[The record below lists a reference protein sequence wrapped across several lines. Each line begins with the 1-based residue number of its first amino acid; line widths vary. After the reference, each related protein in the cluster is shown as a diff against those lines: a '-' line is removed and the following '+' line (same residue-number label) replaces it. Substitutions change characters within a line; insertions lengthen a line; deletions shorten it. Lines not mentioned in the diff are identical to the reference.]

1 MPFARTVAARTA
13 SPHPPRSASTH
24 PVRNPMAN
32 EKRSLTRELFN
43 GTIDDSIL
51 FPYPRISEE
60 EDRLVTEF
68 IAGLRAYCEANI
80 DRDWVDENERIPDEA
95 IAELRRMGL
104 FGISIPREHGGMG
117 LSQSAYCR
125 VFEYV
130 TGFDAGLGI
139 MLGVHLSIGIKG
151 IQLAGSDAQKAL
163 YLPNAATGEWMASF
177 ALTEPEAGSDAAG
190 IKSRA
195 VLSEDGSHWILNGQ
209 KIWIGNGSFSEII
222 VAFAQTPVER
232 DGKTV
237 DRVTAFILRPDM
249 PGFERGPALRKMGAR
264 GSNQAELYFRDVR
277 VPVENLLGGVGDGF
291 KLAMRVLNSGRQ
303 GLSAGAAGGV
313 KQCLRMSADWARRRE
328 QFGEPLAS
336 YELVQGKLAA
346 MAADAFTAESVAY
359 FTTGLNDRGD
369 VDYAL
374 ESAAAKVWNSDALDR
389 AVDELVQI
397 AGGRGFVKG
406 YPYEKVYRDARI
418 TRIFEGTN
426 EILRLFVG
434 LSGLQGPGEQ
444 LKEVAAA
451 LREPIRQI
459 GLLTDFAAGRVRLA
473 LGRGEPELS
482 DDVHPRLQTHFDYLV
497 EHTRDLRIAAE
508 RALRRH
514 GKQITE
520 RQFLVSRLADMAIE
534 LYVRAATLSHTQALL
549 RATEGGASHAPP
561 LTSTRQPL
569 DPESLERVLR
579 LCDLACQRSGLRFRA
594 ARVQLNGSRDE
605 LYRAVSADVVAQTD
619 APAEQPRGESGA
631 AAAAAAD

>member
-1 MPFARTVAARTA
+1 
-13 SPHPPRSASTH
+13 
-24 PVRNPMAN
+24 MAN
-32 EKRSLTRELFN
+32 EKPSLTRELFH
-43 GTIDDSIL
+43 GSIDDSIL
-51 FPYPRISEE
+51 FPYPRISDA
-60 EDRLVTEF
+60 EDRLVSDF
-68 IAGLRAYCEANI
+68 LQRLRSYCEANL
-80 DRDWVDENERIPDEA
+80 DREWIDENERIPDEP
-95 IAELRRMGL
+95 IAELKRMGL
-104 FGISIPREHGGMG
+104 FGISIAKEHGGMG

-125 VFEYV
+125 IFEYV
-130 TGFDAGLGI
+130 TGFDPGLGI

-151 IQLAGSDAQKAL
+151 IQLAGNEAQKAL
-163 YLPNAATGEWMASF
+163 YLPKAATGEWMASF

-195 VLSEDGSHWILNGQ
+195 ERQADGSWILNGS

-264 GSNQAELYFRDVR
+264 GSNQAELYFKDVR
-277 VPVENLLGGVGDGF
+277 VPPENVLGEPGEGF
-291 KLAMRVLNSGRQ
+291 KIAMRVLNSGRQ

-313 KQCLRMSADWARRRE
+313 KQSLRLATDWARRRE
-328 QFGEPLAS
+328 QFGQPLVN
-336 YELVQGKLAA
+336 YESIQGKLADL
-346 MAADAFTAESVAY
+346 AADAFTAESVAY

-389 AVDELVQI
+389 AVDEVVQI

-406 YPYEKVYRDARI
+406 YPYERMYRDARI

-426 EILRLFVG
+426 EVLRLFVG
-434 LSGLQGPGEQ
+434 LSGLQGPGEA

-451 LREPIRQI
+451 LREPVKQI
-459 GLLTDFAAGRVRLA
+459 GLLTDFAADRVRMA
-473 LGRGEPELS
+473 FGGGEPALET
-482 DDVHPRLQTHFDYLV
+482 DVNPRLQTHFDYLV
-497 EHTRDLRIAAE
+497 EHTRDLRVAAE

-514 GKQITE
+514 GKKIPE
-520 RQFLVSRLADMAIE
+520 RQFIVTRLGDMAIE

-549 RATEGGASHAPP
+549 QARAAGATVAPP
-561 LTSTRQPL
+561 FTSTRQPL
-569 DPESLERVLR
+569 DDESVQRILR
-579 LCDLACQRSGLRFRA
+579 LCDLACLRSGLRFRA
-594 ARVQLNGSRDE
+594 AREALNGSRDD
-605 LYRAVSADVVAQTD
+605 LVRAVAADVIAQTD
-619 APAEQPRGESGA
+619 APTDAQPTGEHGA
-631 AAAAAAD
+631 AARPAGTGQTEVAAPVGEPRMGM

>member
-1 MPFARTVAARTA
+1 
-13 SPHPPRSASTH
+13 
-24 PVRNPMAN
+24 MATDAP
-32 EKRSLTRELFN
+32 SFTRELFS
-43 GTIDDSIL
+43 GSIDDSIL
-51 FPYPRISEE
+51 FPYPRISDD
-60 EDRLVTEF
+60 EDRLVTDF
-68 IAGLRAYCEANI
+68 IARLRAYCEANL
-80 DRDWVDENERIPDEA
+80 DREWIDENERFPDGA
-95 IAELRRMGL
+95 IDGLKQLGL
-104 FGISIPREHGGMG
+104 FGISIPREFGGMG

-139 MLGVHLSIGIKG
+139 LLGVHLSIGIKG
-151 IQLAGSDAQKAL
+151 IQLAGSEEQKRL
-163 YLPNAATGEWMASF
+163 YLPKAATAEWMASF

-195 VLSEDGSHWILNGQ
+195 VLSEDGTHWILKGS
-209 KIWIGNGSFSEII
+209 KIWIGNGSFSEVI
-222 VAFAQTPVER
+222 VAFAQTPVQR

-264 GSNQAELYFRDVR
+264 GSNQAELYFKDVR
-277 VPVENLLGGVGDGF
+277 VPVENVLGQPGEGF
-291 KLAMRVLNSGRQ
+291 KIAMRVLNSGRQ

-313 KQCLRMSADWARRRE
+313 KQCLRMAADWARRRE
-328 QFGEPLAS
+328 QFGQPLAS
-336 YELVQGKLAA
+336 YESIQGKLAD
-346 MAADAFTAESVAY
+346 MAADAYTAESVAY
-359 FTTGLNDRGD
+359 FTTGLADRGD

-389 AVDELVQI
+389 AVDEVVQI

-406 YPYEKVYRDARI
+406 YPYERMYRDARI

-434 LSGLQGPGEQ
+434 LSGLQGPGEA

-451 LREPIRQI
+451 LREPVRQI
-459 GLLTDFAAGRVRLA
+459 GLLTDFAADRVRLA
-473 LGRGEPELS
+473 LGRGEPALEV
-482 DDVHPRLQTHFDYLV
+482 DVDPRLQTHFDYLV
-497 EHTRDLRIAAE
+497 EHTRDLRLAAE

-514 GKQITE
+514 GRGIPE
-520 RQFLVSRLADMAIE
+520 RQFIVMRLGDMAIE

-549 RATEGGASHAPP
+549 QARASGEKEAPAH
-561 LTSTRQPL
+561 TSTRQPL
-569 DPESLERVLR
+569 DDASMQRILR

-594 ARVQLNGSRDE
+594 AREALNGPRDA
-605 LYRAVSADVVAQTD
+605 LMLAVAQDVLAQTD
-619 APAEQPRGESGA
+619 APTDAHPTGEHGRA
-631 AAAAAAD
+631 AAP

>member
-1 MPFARTVAARTA
+1 
-13 SPHPPRSASTH
+13 
-24 PVRNPMAN
+24 MAN
-32 EKRSLTRELFN
+32 EKPSFTRELFH
-43 GTIDDSIL
+43 GTIADSIL
-51 FPYPRISEE
+51 FPYPRISGD
-60 EDRLVTEF
+60 EDRRVGEL
-68 IAGLRAYCEANI
+68 IQRLRAYCEANL
-80 DRDWVDENERIPDEA
+80 DREWIDENERIPEEA
-95 IAELRRMGL
+95 ILELKRMGL
-104 FGISIPREHGGMG
+104 FGISIPREFGGMG

-130 TGFDAGLGI
+130 TGFDPGLGI

-151 IQLAGSDAQKAL
+151 IQLAGNDAQKAL
-163 YLPNAATGEWMASF
+163 YLPRAATGEWMASF

-190 IKSRA
+190 IRSRA
-195 VLSEDGSHWILNGQ
+195 ERADDGSWVLNGS
-209 KIWIGNGSFSEII
+209 KIWIGNGSFSEVI

-232 DGKTV
+232 DGRTV

-264 GSNQAELYFRDVR
+264 GSNQAELRFHDVR
-277 VPVENLLGGVGDGF
+277 VPPENVLGEPGEGF
-291 KLAMRVLNSGRQ
+291 KIAMRVLNSGRQ

-313 KQCLRMSADWARRRE
+313 KQCLRMATDWARRRE
-328 QFGEPLAS
+328 QFGEPLVN
-336 YELVQGKLAA
+336 YEVIQGKLAD

-389 AVDELVQI
+389 AVDEVVQI

-406 YPYEKVYRDARI
+406 YPYERMYRDARI

-459 GLLTDFAAGRVRLA
+459 GLLTDFAADRMRLA
-473 LGRGEPELS
+473 LGRGEPALGME
-482 DDVHPRLQTHFDYLV
+482 VHPRLQTHFDYLV
-497 EHTRDLRIAAE
+497 EHTRDLRVAAE
-508 RALRRH
+508 RALRRY
-514 GKQITE
+514 GAKIPQ
-520 RQFLVSRLADMAIE
+520 RQFIVTRLGEMAIE
-534 LYVRAATLSHTQALL
+534 LYVRAAALSHTQALL
-549 RATEGGASHAPP
+549 QAREAGASVAPP
-561 LTSTRQPL
+561 FTSTRQPL
-569 DPESLERVLR
+569 DEESVQRILR
-579 LCDLACQRSGLRFRA
+579 LCDLACRRSGLRFRS
-594 ARVQLNGSRDE
+594 AREALNGSHRCRSIGHWGAGEQARGRLCAALPD
-605 LYRAVSADVVAQTD
+605 L
-619 APAEQPRGESGA
+619 PAWMR
-631 AAAAAAD
+631 AADHLPPICPIYRRSGRSVPSSY

>member
-1 MPFARTVAARTA
+1 
-13 SPHPPRSASTH
+13 
-24 PVRNPMAN
+24 MAN
-32 EKRSLTRELFN
+32 EKRSFTREVFN

-51 FPYPRISEE
+51 FPYPRISDE
-60 EDRLVTEF
+60 EDRAVTDF
-68 IAGLRAYCEANI
+68 IARLREFCEANI
-80 DRDWVDENERIPDEA
+80 DRTWVDENERIPPEA
-95 IAELRRMGL
+95 IDGLRRMGL
-104 FGISIPREHGGMG
+104 FGISIAREHGGMG

-151 IQLAGSDAQKAL
+151 IQLAGTDAQKAL
-163 YLPNAATGEWMASF
+163 YLPKAATGEWMASF

-190 IKSRA
+190 IRSRA
-195 VLSEDGSHWILNGQ
+195 VLSEDGKHWILNGQ
-209 KIWIGNGSFSEII
+209 KIWIGNGSFSEVI

-264 GSNQAELYFRDVR
+264 GSNQAELYFRDVH
-277 VPVENLLGGVGDGF
+277 VPVENVLGGVGDGF

-313 KQCLRMSADWARRRE
+313 KQCLRMAADWARRRE
-328 QFGEPLAS
+328 QFGKPLVE
-336 YELVQGKLAA
+336 YELIQGKLAA

-389 AVDELVQI
+389 AVDEMVQI

-434 LSGLQGPGEQ
+434 LSGLQGPGEA

-459 GLLTDFAAGRVRLA
+459 GLLTDFAADRVRLA
-473 LGRGEPELS
+473 LGRGEPAL
-482 DDVHPRLQTHFDYLV
+482 DTDVHPRLRTHFDYLV
-497 EHTRDLRIAAE
+497 EHTRDLRVAAE

-514 GKQITE
+514 GKKIPE
-520 RQFLVSRLADMAIE
+520 RQFIVTRLGDMAIE

-549 RATEGGASHAPP
+549 QAQAAGATVAPP
-561 LTSTRQPL
+561 FTSTRQPL
-569 DPESLERVLR
+569 DEESVQRILR
-579 LCDLACQRSGLRFRA
+579 LCDLACMRSGLRFRA
-594 ARVQLNGSRDE
+594 AREALNGSRDE
-605 LYRAVSADVVAQTD
+605 LVRAVAADVIARTD
-619 APAEQPRGESGA
+619 APTDAQPVGEHA
-631 AAAAAAD
+631 AAARPAGTGETHPATSGEPRMGS

>member
-1 MPFARTVAARTA
+1 
-13 SPHPPRSASTH
+13 
-24 PVRNPMAN
+24 MAN
-32 EKRSLTRELFN
+32 EKPSLTRELFH

-51 FPYPRISEE
+51 FPYPRISDQ
-60 EDRLVTEF
+60 EDRLVSEF
-68 IAGLRAYCEANI
+68 IDRLRAYCEANL
-80 DRDWVDENERIPDEA
+80 DREWIDENERIPEEA
-95 IAELRRMGL
+95 IEELKRMGL
-104 FGISIPREHGGMG
+104 FGISIPKEHGGMG

-125 VFEYV
+125 IFEYV
-130 TGFDAGLGI
+130 TGFDPGLGI

-151 IQLAGSDAQKAL
+151 IQLAGSEAQKAL
-163 YLPNAATGEWMASF
+163 YLPKAATGEWFASF

-195 VLSEDGSHWILNGQ
+195 ERQADGSWVLNGS

-222 VAFAQTPVER
+222 VAFAQTPVQR

-264 GSNQAELYFRDVR
+264 GSNQAELYFKDVR
-277 VPVENLLGGVGDGF
+277 VPAENVLGEPGEGF
-291 KLAMRVLNSGRQ
+291 KIAMRVLNSGRQ

-313 KQCLRMSADWARRRE
+313 KQCLRLATDWARRRE
-328 QFGEPLAS
+328 QFGQPLVS
-336 YELVQGKLAA
+336 YESIQGKLADL
-346 MAADAFTAESVAY
+346 AADAFTAESVAY

-389 AVDELVQI
+389 AVDEVVQI

-406 YPYEKVYRDARI
+406 YPYERMYRDARI

-426 EILRLFVG
+426 EVLRLFVG
-434 LSGLQGPGEQ
+434 LSGLQGPGEA

-451 LREPIRQI
+451 LREPVKQI

-473 LGRGEPELS
+473 LGGGEPALEAELN
-482 DDVHPRLQTHFDYLV
+482 PRLQTHFDYLV

-514 GKQITE
+514 GKKIPE
-520 RQFLVSRLADMAIE
+520 RQFIVTRLGDMAIE

-549 RATEGGASHAPP
+549 QARAAGATVAPP
-561 LTSTRQPL
+561 FTSTRQPL
-569 DPESLERVLR
+569 DDDSVQRILR
-579 LCDLACQRSGLRFRA
+579 LCDLACMRSGLRFRA
-594 ARVQLNGSRDE
+594 AREALNGSRDD
-605 LYRAVSADVVAQTD
+605 LVRAVAADVVAQTD
-619 APAEQPRGESGA
+619 APTDTHPMGEQGRAAHPTAAGPARPGETAGEPRMGM
-631 AAAAAAD
+631 